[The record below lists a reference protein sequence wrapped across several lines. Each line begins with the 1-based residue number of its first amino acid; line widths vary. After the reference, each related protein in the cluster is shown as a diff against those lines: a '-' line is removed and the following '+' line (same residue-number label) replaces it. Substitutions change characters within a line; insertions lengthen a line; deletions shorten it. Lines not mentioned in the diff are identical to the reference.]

1 MTVRSTTR
9 WVAMVAASLLLAGC
23 GYQQSGDYAL
33 TPQSGYKWKSLYRE
47 DIRSVAVPIFTNKDF
62 HRGVEFGL
70 TKAIITQIEAKTPY
84 KVMDRDRADT
94 ILEGEITQVRTRV
107 VSRDRDTAVP
117 QEELQSVTVNFIWK
131 DLRTGKILKERNSF
145 EETKVLYPTL
155 GEGQFAGTQLA
166 VENLA
171 LSIVH
176 ELQAAW

>member
-1 MTVRSTTR
+1 MKRISR
-9 WVAMVAASLLLAGC
+9 LLIAALTIAPLGC
-23 GYQQSGDYAL
+23 GYQQSGDYTI

-47 DIRSVAVPIFTNKDF
+47 DVHSVAVPIFTNKDF
-62 HRGVEFGL
+62 HRGVEFSL

-94 ILEGEITQVRTRV
+94 ILEGEITEVKTRV

-117 QEELQSVTVNFIWK
+117 QEELQSVTVSFIWK
-131 DLRTGKILKERNSF
+131 DLRTGKILMQKNNY

-155 GEGQFAGTQLA
+155 GEGQFVGTQLA

-176 ELQAAW
+176 ELQAEW